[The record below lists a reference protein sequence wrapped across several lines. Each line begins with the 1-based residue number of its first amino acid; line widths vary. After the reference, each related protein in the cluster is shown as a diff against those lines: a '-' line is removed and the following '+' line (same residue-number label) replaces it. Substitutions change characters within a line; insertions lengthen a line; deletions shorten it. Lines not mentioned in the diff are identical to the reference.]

1 MAIDYTLRNS
11 RHDQK
16 AFLPLIIFLLTAIVA
31 YPTRKISAGTTTF
44 DMFHRDHPL
53 LGHAP
58 RTQLERMSH
67 IVRNDMARVQS
78 RVLSS
83 PRRQLAQRNA
93 GPGSS
98 NPLIAGAEYGSGEY
112 YAKVVVGTPGQDV
125 WLAVDTG
132 SDLTWMNCKYNNV
145 NNSPNGLVFR
155 DDLSTSFRVMPCS
168 ISECQDPKLIEE
180 FPVLICPSNTSDC
193 SYDYSYTNGSVHGV
207 FAYDNVTLGLT
218 NNGEETTIA
227 NMLIG
232 CTNTS
237 QNLGTVLNGSHGIMG
252 LSTSPF
258 SLPKQA
264 SQLFGTSMFSYCL
277 VDHLS
282 DKNTSSKLIFG
293 SIHQESMPAYQ
304 NMSHTKLVVRRP
316 ISPFYA
322 VIIQGIYIAGK
333 RLDIKNSTWNNYLE
347 GGAILDSGTSLTA
360 LAEPAYVPVTVA
372 LNESLS
378 LFMPPTN
385 NGPPGLQYCYEAKN
399 YNETLVPKLEIA
411 FEDGAIL
418 KPPSKSY
425 VIVVSDTVRCL
436 GFLNAGW
443 PAHSTIG
450 NIMQQEHL
458 WTFDI
463 DGNKLGFASSK
474 CTY

>member
-11 RHDQK
+11 RHEQK
-16 AFLPLIIFLLTAIVA
+16 AFLPLIIFQLTAAIIA
-31 YPTRKISAGTTTF
+31 YATRPISAGTTTF

-58 RTQLERMSH
+58 RTQLERLSH

-78 RVLSS
+78 RVQSS

-93 GPGSS
+93 GSGSS
-98 NPLIAGAEYGSGEY
+98 NPLIAGVSGDY

-145 NNSPNGLVFR
+145 NNSPNGLIFR

-168 ISECQDPKLIEE
+168 ISECQDPELIEA
-180 FPVLICPSNTSDC
+180 FPVLKWPSNTSDC

-207 FAYDNVTLGLT
+207 FAHDNVTLGLT
-218 NNGEETTIA
+218 NNGEETAIA

-232 CTNTS
+232 CTGTS

-293 SIHQESMPAYQ
+293 SIPQESMPAYQ
-304 NMSHTKLVVRRP
+304 NVSHTELVVKAIVP
-316 ISPFYA
+316 SYA
-322 VIIQGIYIAGK
+322 VNIQGIYIAGQ
-333 RLDIKNSTWNNYLE
+333 RLDIKNSTWNNYLG
-347 GGAILDSGTSLTA
+347 GGAILDSGTSLTV

-378 LFMPPTN
+378 LFMPPSN
-385 NGPPGLQYCYEAKN
+385 DGPTGLQYCYESKN
-399 YNETLVPKLEIA
+399 YKENLVPKLEIA
-411 FEDGAIL
+411 FADGAIL

-425 VIVVSDTVRCL
+425 VIAVSDTVRCL

-443 PAHSTIG
+443 PAYSTIG

-463 DGNKLGFASSK
+463 DRNKLGFASSP